1 MRASKVTIKKEPSR
15 KRGRPSLSETTQ
27 LDKQA
32 IIAKGLTLARTN
44 ALHQITITGIAKD
57 FGVTPALI
65 HYLIPGK
72 DGLISGVM
80 NAYYK
85 KVCSRWPKNTD
96 NWRQHLESVALHV
109 YKMQST
115 YRGVVL
121 YTSTHNRYRI
131 VQNVSQGETDYGLKY
146 LDLLIQSA
154 MTMGLDPHN
163 TMILCENF
171 VDLITG
177 AARQAIDTRLPRQH
191 ETYLRSIISNLN
203 MQKYPGID
211 FVGDE
216 LYSTDPDSLFES
228 SLRMLLDA
236 FEIRRADLLA

>member
-1 MRASKVTIKKEPSR
+1 MTITVVTPR
-15 KRGRPSLSETTQ
+15 RRGRPSLSETTQ

-32 IIAKGLTLARTN
+32 IIAKALTLAKTQ

-57 FGVTPALI
+57 CGVTPALI

-80 NAYYK
+80 NAFYK
-85 KVCSRWPKNTD
+85 KICARWPKNTND
-96 NWRQHLESVALHV
+96 WRQHLEAVAHHV

-121 YTSTHNRYRI
+121 YTASHNRYRV
-131 VQNVSQGETDYGLKY
+131 VQNVSEGEIDYGLKY

-154 MTMGLDPHN
+154 MTMGLDPRN
-163 TMILCENF
+163 TMALCENF

-177 AARQAIDTRLPRQH
+177 ATRQAIDTRLPRQH
-191 ETYLRSIISNLN
+191 EEYLRGVISKLN
-203 MQKYPGID
+203 IEKYPGLG

-216 LYSTDPDSLFES
+216 LYLTDAESLFES
-228 SLRMLLDA
+228 SLQMLLDA
-236 FEIRRADLLA
+236 FEMRRAELIE

>member
-1 MRASKVTIKKEPSR
+1 MATDKSKPR
-15 KRGRPSLSETTQ
+15 RRGRPSLAETTQ
-27 LDKQA
+27 LDKET
-32 IIAKGLTLARTN
+32 IVAKGLELAKTK

-85 KVCSRWPKNTD
+85 KVCEDWPVASSD
-96 NWRQHLESVALHV
+96 WRQHLEAVARHV
-109 YKMQST
+109 NNFQSA

-131 VQNVSQGETDYGLKY
+131 VQNVSDDETDYGVVY
-146 LDLLIQSA
+146 LELLLQAA
-154 MTMGLDPHN
+154 MTLGLNPHD
-163 TMILCENF
+163 TMIFCENF
-171 VDLITG
+171 VDFITG
-177 AARQAIDTRLPRQH
+177 AARQAIASRLPRLH
-191 ETYLRSIISNLN
+191 EDYLRGALSKLDLED
-203 MQKYPGID
+203 YPGLE

-216 LYSTDPDSLFES
+216 LYLTDPETLFEN
-228 SLRMLLDA
+228 SLQMLLDA
-236 FEIRRADLLA
+236 FEMRRAKLLAAT